1 MAIGDAVVFE
11 LGAANE
17 SHQPSSGV
25 EEKISSIAKQ
35 SVTDA
40 VNLKDS
46 AGTQIIIGG
55 GKDTTGDTVN
65 TSTWHGQATS
75 MGIMITNS
83 QYIEKAGTTDRI
95 MGTGVVFNV

>member
-17 SHQPSSGV
+17 THQPSSGV
-25 EEKISSIAKQ
+25 EEKISSISKEAN
-35 SVTDA
+35 TDA

-55 GKDTTGDTVN
+55 GENTTLDTVN
-65 TSTWHGQATS
+65 TTTWHGQ
-75 MGIMITNS
+75 GERLNIIIDNS